1 VSFQAHPVGKARI
14 DESQRVVLDHVQLH
28 GADFSGR
35 KLVQFSAVGSRLE
48 GCRFDKAKMEDAS
61 FGAGRETSEY
71 VECSFDGARVR
82 FGPGGYTRFV
92 RCSFRNVDLRDW
104 FLLHRRTS
112 RLHFQ
117 RPTAQAFSNGTVPEE
132 KRGNAARDHNEFHDN
147 DFSAMEFID
156 VAFRTGID
164 LTEQRLP
171 SGPDYLY
178 LPDAT
183 AAIRRVR
190 AEVVHWQDLDMRQ
203 PALTFL
209 NSLGDELVDGQ
220 RQLLLRSKDYAGF
233 TSIRDDV
240 VEAVFAQLQ
249 SSGSPRFG

>member
-1 VSFQAHPVGKARI
+1 VSFQAHSVGKARV
-14 DESQRVVLDHVQLH
+14 DESQRVVLDHGHLQ

-48 GCRFDKAKMEDAS
+48 GCRFDKAKIEDAS
-61 FGAGRETSEY
+61 FGVGRETSEY
-71 VECSFDGARVR
+71 VECSFDGARIR

-92 RCSFRNVDLRDW
+92 RCSFQNVDLRDW
-104 FLLHRRTS
+104 FCFTVELVDCTFS
-112 RLHFQ
+112 GRL
-117 RPTAQAFSNGTVPEE
+117 RKAFFNGTVPEE
-132 KRGNAARDHNEFHDN
+132 KRGNAGRDHNEFHNN

-183 AAIRRVR
+183 AAIRRAR
-190 AEVVHWQDLDMRQ
+190 AEVVHWEDLDMRQ

-209 NSLGDELVDGQ
+209 NSLDEELVDGQ
-220 RQLLLRSKDYAGF
+220 RQLLLRSKDFAGY

-249 SSGSPRFG
+249 SSG